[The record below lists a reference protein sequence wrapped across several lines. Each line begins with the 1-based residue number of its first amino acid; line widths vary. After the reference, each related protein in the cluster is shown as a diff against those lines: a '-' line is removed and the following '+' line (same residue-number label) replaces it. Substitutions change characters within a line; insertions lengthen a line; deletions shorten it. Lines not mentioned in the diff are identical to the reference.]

1 MNTVFFIK
9 IYLITIPVFFAIDI
23 IWLGVISKGFYK
35 AQLGY
40 LMAESVK
47 WPAAVLFYL
56 LYIAGLVLFSI
67 MPAVEKQSLFKSV
80 LLGASL
86 GLIAY
91 STYDLT
97 NYATIK
103 DWPLIVVVVD
113 MIWGMILSASVSAIS
128 YLMTVR
134 WLLR

>member
-1 MNTVFFIK
+1 MNATLFMK
-9 IYLITIPVFFAIDI
+9 LYLITIPVFFAIDI
-23 IWLGVISKGFYK
+23 IWLAVISKGFYK

-47 WPAAVLFYL
+47 WPVAVIFYF

-67 MPAVEKQSLFKSV
+67 MPTVEKQSLLKAV
-80 LLGASL
+80 LTGASL
-86 GLIAY
+86 GLVAY

-113 MIWGMILSASVSAIS
+113 MIWGTILSAGVSAIT
-128 YLMTVR
+128 YMIAVR
-134 WLLR
+134 WL

>member
-1 MNTVFFIK
+1 MNATLFIK
-9 IYLITIPVFFAIDI
+9 MYLITIPVFFVIDI

-35 AQLGY
+35 EQLGY

-47 WPAAVLFYL
+47 WPAAVIFYL

-67 MPAVEKQSLFKSV
+67 MPAVEKQSLLRAVF
-80 LLGASL
+80 LGASL
-86 GLIAY
+86 GLVAY

-103 DWPLIVVVVD
+103 DWPLIVVIVD
-113 MIWGMILSASVSAIS
+113 MIWGTVLSAGVCAIS
-128 YLMTVR
+128 YLIASR
-134 WLLR
+134 WL